1 VRHWVVLAAV
11 LAVGC
16 GAPGEPDPGG
26 PPDPPSGCED
36 GAPVGLEL
44 GQCAPEFIL
53 PDSEGSE
60 VALSSFRGS
69 VALVDIAALW

>member
-1 VRHWVVLAAV
+1 MKPWMILAAV
-11 LAVGC
+11 WAAGC
-16 GAPGEPDPGG
+16 GAAGG
-26 PPDPPSGCED
+26 PEPGDSPNPPSACEE

-53 PDSEGSE
+53 PDSEGND

>member
-1 VRHWVVLAAV
+1 MVLAAV

-26 PPDPPSGCED
+26 PSAPPSGCAD
-36 GAPVGLEL
+36 GAPFGLEP

-53 PDSEGSE
+53 PDGEGSE
-60 VALSSFRGS
+60 VALSSYRGS